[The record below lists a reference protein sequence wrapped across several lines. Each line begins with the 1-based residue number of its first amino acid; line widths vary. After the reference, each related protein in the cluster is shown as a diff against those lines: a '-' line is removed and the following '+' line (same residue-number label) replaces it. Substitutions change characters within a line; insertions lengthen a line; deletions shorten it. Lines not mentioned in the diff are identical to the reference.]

1 MKDEATPEQSAMA
14 RLIYAN
20 YGAAKAN
27 EAGDVADTAWMDAV
41 LAGDADKT
49 HGVQIALAAIIETQ
63 RLDAAVAER
72 VINKMRGS
80 GESDLRT
87 ARHLVCAAIRAGQ
100 HYGKDTDQ

>member
-1 MKDEATPEQSAMA
+1 MKDEATPEQIAMA
-14 RLIYAN
+14 RRIVNAN
-20 YGAAKAN
+20 SNY
-27 EAGDVADTAWMDAV
+27 MDGLDRGQCNFSAQEV
-41 LAGDADKT
+41 M
-49 HGVQIALAAIIETQ
+49 QIALAAIIETQ